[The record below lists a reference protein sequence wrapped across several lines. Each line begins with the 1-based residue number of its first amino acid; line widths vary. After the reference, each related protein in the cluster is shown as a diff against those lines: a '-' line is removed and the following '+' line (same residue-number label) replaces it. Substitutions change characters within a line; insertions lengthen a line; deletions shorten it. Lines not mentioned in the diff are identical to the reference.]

1 MSKQIV
7 CGIRPYE
14 FDDERTKEKKTGTTF
29 FLLEEIEE
37 NKQSKENPA
46 LKGHG
51 YFIPKIN
58 SFSVSTEKQQAI
70 LQGLKPLDFVNKP
83 VNALFDSNAK
93 IHRLELVEVK
103 KG

>member
-7 CGIRPYE
+7 CGIRPYS
-14 FDDERTKEKKTGTTF
+14 FPDEKTKEVKTGTTF

-37 NKQSKENPA
+37 SRQAKENPS

-58 SFSVSTEKQQAI
+58 SFSVSSEKQHEI

>member
-7 CGIRPYE
+7 CGIRPYM
-14 FDDERTKEKKTGTTF
+14 FTDEKTKEVKTGTTF

-37 NKQSKENPA
+37 SRQVKENPS

-58 SFSVSTEKQQAI
+58 SFSVSSEKQNEI